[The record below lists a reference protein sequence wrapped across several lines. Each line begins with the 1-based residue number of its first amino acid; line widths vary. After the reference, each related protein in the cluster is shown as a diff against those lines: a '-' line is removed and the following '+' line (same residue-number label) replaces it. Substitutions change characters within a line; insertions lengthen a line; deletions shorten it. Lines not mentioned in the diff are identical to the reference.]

1 MIVDY
6 IHHHQSE
13 FWIILGFTLLVL
25 EVVTGLTTGVL
36 LFGGL
41 GGLITGLI
49 MLTGIIPE
57 TWTAGVASAGISSGI
72 ITGLLWK
79 PLRNLQGGREP
90 EKDNSS
96 DLIGYEFVIE
106 QDVDLLNPGSKRY
119 SGITW
124 RVEIAKDAGV
134 NEISAGRRVAVTS
147 VDVGVFK
154 VKPLE

>member
-1 MIVDY
+1 MIIEY
-6 IHHHQSE
+6 IHNHQPE
-13 FWIILGFTLLVL
+13 FWIIFGFTLLVL

-41 GGLITGLI
+41 GGLIAGLL
-49 MLTGIIPE
+49 MLAGVLPE

-72 ITGLLWK
+72 ITALLWK
-79 PLRNLQGGREP
+79 PLRKLQGGRES

-119 SGITW
+119 SGIVW
-124 RVEIAKDAGV
+124 RVEIARDAGV
-134 NEISAGRRVAVTS
+134 KEISAGERVTVSS
-147 VDVGVFK
+147 VDAGVFR
-154 VKPLE
+154 VRPLG

>member
-1 MIVDY
+1 MIIEY
-6 IHHHQSE
+6 IHNHQSE
-13 FWIILGFTLLVL
+13 FWIIFGFTLLVL

-41 GGLITGLI
+41 GGLIAGLL
-49 MLTGIIPE
+49 MLTGILPE

-72 ITGLLWK
+72 ITALLWK
-79 PLRNLQGGREP
+79 PLRNLQGGREA
-90 EKDNSS
+90 EKDDSS

-119 SGITW
+119 SGIVW
-124 RVEIAKDAGV
+124 RVEIARDAGV
-134 NEISAGRRVAVTS
+134 NELTAGERVTVSS